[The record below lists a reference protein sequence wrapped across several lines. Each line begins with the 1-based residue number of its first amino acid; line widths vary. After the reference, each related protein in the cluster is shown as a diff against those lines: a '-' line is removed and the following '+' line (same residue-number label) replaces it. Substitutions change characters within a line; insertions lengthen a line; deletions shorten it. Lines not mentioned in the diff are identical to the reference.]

1 MVSKYVVFVVEMF
14 CLFCGLR
21 ENKLAIFAILL
32 NARVDLYAY
41 VQLYARILFR
51 KILHRS
57 KLFAPSD
64 ETVISV
70 LIDIATLCKVLLYPF
85 NSDERYMFSYPV
97 NVSSYLTH

>member
-1 MVSKYVVFVVEMF
+1 MVSKYVVFVVEMI

-21 ENKLAIFAILL
+21 KNKLAIFAILL

-51 KILHRS
+51 KILHQS

-70 LIDIATLCKVLLYPF
+70 LIDIATLCKVLLYSF
-85 NSDERYMFSYPV
+85 NSDERYMFS
-97 NVSSYLTH
+97 

>member
-21 ENKLAIFAILL
+21 GNKLAIFAILL

-64 ETVISV
+64 ETVIP
-70 LIDIATLCKVLLYPF
+70 IDIATLCKFDYILSTVMKDICSHNL
-85 NSDERYMFSYPV
+85 
-97 NVSSYLTH
+97 